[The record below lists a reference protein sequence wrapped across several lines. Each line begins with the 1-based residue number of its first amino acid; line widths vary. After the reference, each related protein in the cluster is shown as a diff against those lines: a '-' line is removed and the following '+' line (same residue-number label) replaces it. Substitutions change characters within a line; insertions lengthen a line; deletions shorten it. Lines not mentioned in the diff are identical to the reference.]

1 MSTPVFSA
9 TGVLRSIKPQKR
21 NPLNHCCLMNGG
33 LISSQ
38 FPTGTSTGAR
48 CSAAPNTR
56 RCASPALTATSRVGQ
71 QTGHWGPN
79 PLRGFWDTPG
89 APWLAG
95 RRERAGPRP
104 ILSVNIGKS
113 VCVHNLGIEH
123 VDSVCVPIGMASGY
137 KKKAL
142 RRDPLVKAHLAD
154 SSSVERVGSRGL
166 KEVGLASHVARR
178 TFITGC

>member
-9 TGVLRSIKPQKR
+9 VGSVVMDQNQKC
-21 NPLNHCCLMNGG
+21 NPLNHHCLINGRR
-33 LISSQ
+33 ISFQ
-38 FPTGTSTGAR
+38 FPTGTSTAAR
-48 CSAAPNTR
+48 CPAAPNTR
-56 RCASPALTATSRVGQ
+56 RCGSPVLTATSKVRQ

-89 APWLAG
+89 EPWLAG
-95 RRERAGPRP
+95 RREGAGPRP

-154 SSSVERVGSRGL
+154 SSRAA
-166 KEVGLASHVARR
+166 LA
-178 TFITGC
+178 G

>member
-56 RCASPALTATSRVGQ
+56 RCGSPALTATSRVGQ

-79 PLRGFWDTPG
+79 PLRGFWDTLGCICRDLTIEQCPPKKG
-89 APWLAG
+89 F
-95 RRERAGPRP
+95 RP
-104 ILSVNIGKS
+104 ALNEK
-113 VCVHNLGIEH
+113 
-123 VDSVCVPIGMASGY
+123 DATRASG
-137 KKKAL
+137 
-142 RRDPLVKAHLAD
+142 
-154 SSSVERVGSRGL
+154 GL
-166 KEVGLASHVARR
+166 FWIHASHKPKS
-178 TFITGC
+178 IG

>member
-1 MSTPVFSA
+1 MSMPVFSA
-9 TGVLRSIKPQKR
+9 IALSPCSENRRR
-21 NPLNHCCLMNGG
+21 NPLNRYRLVNGR
-33 LISSQ
+33 LISYE

-48 CSAAPNTR
+48 CPAAPNTR

-71 QTGHWGPN
+71 QTGHWCPN
-79 PLRGFWDTPG
+79 SLRGFWDTPG

-95 RRERAGPRP
+95 RRERVGPRP

-166 KEVGLASHVARR
+166 KEVGLAS
-178 TFITGC
+178 